1 VNASLDDD
9 ELVAALRKALLER
22 EAVPPEFVEAGKNA
36 FAWHNIDAELAQLT
50 YDSVRDSG
58 RALALRSESAT
69 IRALTF
75 TSAHLSI
82 ELEVGAD
89 SLVGQVVPTQA
100 AMIRVQPRVGAESVV
115 PADEIGCFSIR
126 PVPAGEF
133 RLHCRT
139 AQGVDAQTGWIKL

>member
-9 ELVAALRKALLER
+9 ELLAALRAAQLER
-22 EAVPPEFVEAGKNA
+22 EAVPAEFVEAGKNA
-36 FAWHNIDAELAQLT
+36 FAWYNIDAELARLT
-50 YDSVRDSG
+50 YDSVRD
-58 RALALRSESAT
+58 REPALSMRSESAS

-100 AMIRVQPRVGAESVV
+100 ATIRVQPKVGTDTSVA
-115 PADEIGCFSIR
+115 ADEIGCFSIR

-139 AQGVDAQTGWIKL
+139 AHGLDAQTGWITL